1 MYNIIVPVTYRD
13 YSFLNVTIRYICRN
27 LDPQCVYIITDI
39 RFKRF
44 LPKSILSNDKCVV
57 IDENAL
63 FKGMTMDSLR
73 SLFSSMGRDT
83 MRTGWYFQQFIK
95 MAFATSD
102 FCDTDYYLSW
112 DSDTIPLRKMEFF
125 NQKGKPYFTMKTEHH
140 NPYFVAIERLLGI
153 SKTNGR
159 SYISENMMFNKA
171 IMTELINKIQSNV
184 HVKGDMWYE
193 KIIYA
198 LEPES
203 VSPMGFSEF
212 ETYGNYCLN
221 YHPGLYEERTLPSF
235 RKGGLIQGRFVTD
248 KILEQLSFDQVMA
261 SFEIYDRPPI
271 PWGKLS
277 YLYARWQRRKE
288 LFIRWWFLNKL
299 NSKNSI
305 KL

>member
-1 MYNIIVPVTYRD
+1 M
-13 YSFLNVTIRYICRN
+13 
-27 LDPQCVYIITDI
+27 
-39 RFKRF
+39 
-44 LPKSILSNDKCVV
+44 KS
-57 IDENAL
+57 
-63 FKGMTMDSLR
+63 
-73 SLFSSMGRDT
+73 
-83 MRTGWYFQQFIK
+83 
-95 MAFATSD
+95 
-102 FCDTDYYLSW
+102 
-112 DSDTIPLRKMEFF
+112 
-125 NQKGKPYFTMKTEHH
+125 EHH
-140 NPYFVAIERLLGI
+140 APYFVAIEKLLGI
-153 SKTNGR
+153 KRTNSL
-159 SYISENMMFNKA
+159 SYIAENMMFNKA

-248 KILEQLSFDQVMA
+248 EILEQLSFDQVMA
-261 SFEIYDRPPI
+261 SFEIYDRPPM

-299 NSKNSI
+299 NNKNSI
-305 KL
+305 KLR